1 MLARA
6 PSLMPMRVLV
16 IHCHPV
22 ADSFSAALRD
32 GACDGARAG
41 GHDVRVIDLSV
52 ENFTAV
58 MSAEELRSYKAVSP
72 EVGDDIT
79 THIDAVRWAE
89 ALVFVYPTWWSTLPA
104 QLKGWLERVMRPGV
118 AFVFDQNNKVR
129 PGLRNVRHIV
139 GITTY
144 GSKWLYVKLMKD
156 AGRRTLL
163 RALRLNTS
171 WRTKSTWIPLYGIDG
186 ASDSERS
193 AFLNLVRKKME
204 QL

>member
-1 MLARA
+1 
-6 PSLMPMRVLV
+6 MRVLV

-32 GACDGARAG
+32 AACDGARAG

-58 MSAEELRSYKAVSP
+58 MSAEELRSYKAVSS

-79 THIDAVRWAE
+79 AHIDAVRWAE

-118 AFVFDQNNKVR
+118 AFVFDQKNKVR
-129 PGLRNVRHIV
+129 PGLRNVRRIV

>member
-1 MLARA
+1 
-6 PSLMPMRVLV
+6 MRVLV

-22 ADSFSAALRD
+22 ADSFSAALREA
-32 GACDGARAG
+32 ACDGARSG
-41 GHDVRVIDLSV
+41 GHDVRVVDLSA
-52 ENFTAV
+52 ENFNAV
-58 MSAEELRSYKAVSP
+58 MTADELRSYKAVSP
-72 EVGDDIT
+72 DVTDDLVG
-79 THIDAVRWAE
+79 HIDAVRWAE